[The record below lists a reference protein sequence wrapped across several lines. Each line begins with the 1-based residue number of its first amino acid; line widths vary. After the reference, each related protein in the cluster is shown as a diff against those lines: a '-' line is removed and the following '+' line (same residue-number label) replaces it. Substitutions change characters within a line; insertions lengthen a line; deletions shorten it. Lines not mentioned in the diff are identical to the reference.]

1 MPNTSIILHFILA
14 AVSYVFSL
22 LALFGKEFVLSNIYV
37 QASEEEKA
45 QMDKKDFSLQS
56 AIIFLCLGTVTLLRA
71 LSVLLQLPWLTY
83 VTIVIFVAGVT
94 YAILS
99 ERALKKNYKKSE

>member
-14 AVSYVFSL
+14 AVGYIFSL
-22 LALFGKEFVLSNIYV
+22 QAFLGKDSILSNIYV

-56 AIIFLCLGTVTLLRA
+56 GIIFLCLGTVTLLRA
-71 LSVLLQLPWLTY
+71 LSIILQLPWLSY
-83 VTIVIFVAGVT
+83 VTIVIFVAGAT

-99 ERALKKNYKKSE
+99 ERALKKKYKK